1 MIPLGG
7 AIGLLLVLGLLMVVT
22 RSGVA
27 TVALTAPVQ
36 TPTPLEEGPSS
47 EGIDALVPD
56 AVESMGEDSTAAEP
70 TATGAA
76 PTESSGVPSSAG
88 TEDPA
93 TEVPEAPAPPAATE
107 TVEAGTCFDGSPRTV
122 ADILP
127 VPCTSSH
134 GAEIYVVLV
143 APAEEGTTYPGRD
156 DLGERA
162 RQVCQGSAFED
173 FVGVPWAESRLFTSP
188 IVPTEEA
195 WNAGDRR
202 IACFLYDVRGAM
214 TGTARGSAQ

>member
-22 RSGVA
+22 RSGVE

-36 TPTPLEEGPSS
+36 IATPIEAAPSTD
-47 EGIDALVPD
+47 GIDALVPD
-56 AVESMGEDSTAAEP
+56 AVESLGEGPTAAESS
-70 TATGAA
+70 AAEA
-76 PTESSGVPSSAG
+76 PTGVPGVPSPVA
-88 TEDPA
+88 TEAAA
-93 TEVPEAPAPPAATE
+93 TSEVPEAPAPPAATD